1 MRSDHKYIMLGTPCN
16 CKYLVLPRIGQGWE
30 GPRFAIQSNVFKI
43 QTAVTFYRVRVIVT
57 DADHNCQKGS
67 NATKTG
73 FQFSFPAASV
83 TAQPISVTLTPRFPI
98 MLTSATSETHH
109 SDDAPHIL
117 FDHSDSQQ
125 SQRHSLI
132 RTLTIIDK

>member
-67 NATKTG
+67 NATKNR
-73 FQFSFPAASV
+73 FSVFIPS
-83 TAQPISVTLTPRFPI
+83 SL
-98 MLTSATSETHH
+98 
-109 SDDAPHIL
+109 
-117 FDHSDSQQ
+117 SDSTTDQCDAHTEISHHVDISHQ
-125 SQRHSLI
+125 
-132 RTLTIIDK
+132 